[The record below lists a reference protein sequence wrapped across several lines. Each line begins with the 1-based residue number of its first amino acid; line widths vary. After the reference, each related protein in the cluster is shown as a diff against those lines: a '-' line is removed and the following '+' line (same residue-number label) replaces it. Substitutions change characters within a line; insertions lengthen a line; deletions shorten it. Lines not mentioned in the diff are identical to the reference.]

1 MASAAVPLAVF
12 HPVRGD
18 EAGMSARILVVD
30 DIAANLRLLE
40 ARLNA
45 EYYEVAL
52 ASSGPEALRRA
63 EDWLPD
69 VILLDVMMPGMDG
82 YEVCRRL
89 KANPATVHIPVV
101 MVTALVD
108 PAERVRGLEAGAD
121 DFLSKPVD
129 HATLFA
135 RLRALLRVKQVLD
148 AFRLRAE
155 TANDLGFEPQQRPS
169 DDIAGSV
176 VLLATE
182 DTNEAELI
190 SEVLTAF
197 GVSLHQAGNSAEA
210 WAMLGQG
217 GFDLALLSLS
227 LEGDSGLRLASRLR
241 AQALTRDLPVML
253 IADTDQRAQLLRGFD
268 LGAND
273 HVFRPVDPNE
283 LRARVRNQVR
293 RKRYQERLRADLDR
307 SLELA
312 VTDSLT
318 GLRNRRYITRH
329 LEGLLRGGQT
339 ALLLL
344 DVDRFKAV
352 NDTYGHAAGDVVLKV
367 VARRMKEHLRAVD
380 VLARFGG
387 EEFVVAMA
395 SATEE
400 EALQVAER
408 LRTAISEETVTLE
421 GGIPLRVTVS
431 IGVALALPGE
441 DLPRLTAAADA
452 ALYRAK
458 ANGRDRVELANGE
471 DHHACGIGAA

>member
-1 MASAAVPLAVF
+1 
-12 HPVRGD
+12 
-18 EAGMSARILVVD
+18 MSARILVVD

-52 ASSGPEALRRA
+52 AASGPEALRRA

-89 KANPATVHIPVV
+89 KANPVTMHIPVV

-129 HATLFA
+129 HPTLFA

-148 AFRLRAE
+148 AFRLRAQ
-155 TANDLGFEPQQRPS
+155 TANELGFEPQSRPS
-169 DDIAGSV
+169 DNVAGAV
-176 VLLATE
+176 VLMATE

-190 SEVLTAF
+190 SEVLTAL
-197 GVSLHQAGNSAEA
+197 GVVLHQARDSVEA
-210 WAMLGQG
+210 WSMLGHG
-217 GFDLALLSLS
+217 SFDMALLSLS

-241 AQALTRDLPVML
+241 AQASTRDLPVML
-253 IADTDQRAQLLRGFD
+253 IADADQRAQLLRGFD

-283 LRARVRNQVR
+283 LRARMRNQVR

-318 GLRNRRYITRH
+318 GLRNRRYITHH
-329 LEGLLRGGQT
+329 LEGLLRSGQA

-344 DVDRFKAV
+344 DVDRFKKV
-352 NDTYGHAAGDVVLKV
+352 NDTHGHAAGDVVLKA
-367 VARRMKEHLRAVD
+367 VAGRMKEHLRAVD

-395 SATEE
+395 NATEE
-400 EALQVAER
+400 EAMQVAER
-408 LRTAISEETVTLE
+408 LRLAMAEDAVTLH
-421 GGIPLRVTVS
+421 GGVSLRVTAS
-431 IGVALALPGE
+431 IGVALAQPGE
-441 DLPRLTAAADA
+441 SLPRLMAAADA

-458 ANGRDRVELANGE
+458 NNGRDRVELANGE
-471 DHHACGIGAA
+471 DHRACDVSTV